1 MKAVRLLCFAGLA
14 SFLFTSIALAQAPAV
29 TGFTVKDTGCIYTV
43 GVSTKQCSIAPGMTL
58 IVRGSNFGSLSGVI
72 VLCNCPGPTIV
83 KWTSTRVTAT
93 VNTVTPN
100 ASLAVETEGGAF
112 SNALPYTPLGP
123 VITSIVV
130 GNCTYIP
137 NQTPTLCM
145 ITPGTQ
151 ITINGS
157 YFGPASPNNQAVT
170 CDCAAATIDSWDP
183 NWLTSPSPYNNQIV
197 ITATQAVCGS
207 TVAVLTGVLWSNY
220 VPYTAC

>member
-1 MKAVRLLCFAGLA
+1 MKSLRFLCLVVLA
-14 SFLFTSIALAQAPAV
+14 SLWLASIALAQSPAI

-58 IVRGSNFGSLSGVI
+58 VVRGTDFGPPGGVI
-72 VLCNCPGPTIV
+72 ILCDCPEPTIV
-83 KWTSTRVTAT
+83 QWTSTRVTAT
-93 VNTVTPN
+93 ANTVTPN
-100 ASLAVETEGGAF
+100 ASLSLETEGGGH
-112 SNALPYTPLGP
+112 SNAVPYTALGP

-137 NQTPTLCM
+137 NQSPTLCL
-145 ITPGTQ
+145 ITTGTQ
-151 ITINGS
+151 VTINGS
-157 YFGPASPNNQAVT
+157 YFGPMSPNNQAVT

-183 NWLTSPSPYNNQIV
+183 NWPTSPSPYNNQIV

-220 VPYTAC
+220 IPYTAC